1 MRDTQKNCRRRACD
15 MSKKNLLPFNIQ
27 FFAEPDGGSNPTPA
41 EPDGGQQTQQI
52 DYDELAGIIAGK
64 QSAAEETVLKGYF
77 KQQGLS
83 KEEMESAIAAFKKQ
97 KAEKEQNVD
106 AIQQQA
112 QQALEAAKQ
121 ATIEKEAFMLSA
133 ELGLEL
139 KTMPYVLKMADLSEV
154 SGEDGKIDKE
164 KLKGALNK
172 VLEDVPALKG
182 NSGTGQQS
190 GFRQIGSEGGQP
202 QGGNQ
207 DEALKNAFEL

>member
-1 MRDTQKNCRRRACD
+1 

-27 FFAEPDGGSNPTPA
+27 FFAEPDGGSSPTPA
-41 EPDGGQQTQQI
+41 EPDGGQQTPQI
-52 DYDELAGIIAGK
+52 DYDKLAGIIAGK

-97 KAEKEQNVD
+97 KAEKEPNVD
-106 AIQQQA
+106 EIQQQA

-121 ATIEKEAFMLSA
+121 ATIEKEAFMLST

-182 NSGTGQQS
+182 NSETGQQS

-207 DEALKNAFEL
+207 DEALKNAFGL